1 MLLISQCTVSKRVT
15 SQHQRRSHKD
25 VPHSP
30 DSMSPDQSLQASP
43 ASGVV
48 SQGIQEF
55 KSADLNLAEW
65 NFEQAITLDP
75 NYGPAYYWLARVKF
89 RQNETMRSLEL
100 LRRAADILS
109 AHRGWMG
116 RIEDFRLH
124 IQTREAVNALE

>member
-1 MLLISQCTVSKRVT
+1 MFSQCTTFKRVT
-15 SQHQRRSHKD
+15 SKHERPRHGDIHHTPAGTLPVQ
-25 VPHSP
+25 P
-30 DSMSPDQSLQASP
+30 LAASP

-55 KSADLNLAEW
+55 KNADLNLAEW

-89 RQNETMRSLEL
+89 RQNEAMRSLEL
-100 LRRAADILS
+100 LRRAEDILS
-109 AHRGWMG
+109 SHRGWLE